1 MSDEKNLF
9 PFKPVTSKEFSPIL
23 CKVAK
28 HIVVFEYYLKSK
40 LNISYY
46 LNYFCY

>member
-9 PFKPVTSKEFSPIL
+9 PFKPVTSKEFSAIL

-28 HIVVFEYYLKSK
+28 RVVVFEYYLKSK

>member
-1 MSDEKNLF
+1 MRDEKNLF
-9 PFKPVTSKEFSPIL
+9 PFKPATSEEFSPIL
-23 CKVAK
+23 CKAIK
-28 HIVVFEYYLKSK
+28 RVVIFEYYLKSK